1 MPNGGRRDRMNTAED
16 GLPLP
21 QRYWAILNLAVGLAL
36 SVLDSAIANIALPA
50 IAKEIHANPADSI
63 WIINAYQLAVVISLL
78 PFASLGD
85 IFGYRRIY
93 IIGLVVFTGAALV
106 SSLSHSLTMLT
117 LGRALQG
124 LGAAGM
130 MSVNTALVRFT
141 YPRRQL
147 GRGIAMVSVVVSISS
162 AAGPSVAAAILAV
175 ASWPW
180 LFAINVPIGLV
191 AFVMS
196 LRLLPY
202 NPPSDHRFDLVS
214 ALLCAFAF
222 ALLISGINGIGHHHP
237 ALLVLVEFAGALFV
251 GYVLVRRQNALTMP
265 LLPIDLFKR
274 PIFALSVATSICT
287 FVAQG
292 IVFVALPFYFQDV
305 IGRSQVETGLLITPW
320 PVTVAMIA
328 PIAGRLADRYPAGIL
343 GAIGLTVL
351 SLGFVLVA
359 LLPAEPGDGNIIW
372 RIIVCGLGFGF
383 FQSPNNR
390 AIVSSAPRE
399 RSGGAGAIQSTAR
412 LLGQTIGAAL
422 VALVFGYAGP
432 TGETSPVVAILLAAL
447 FSAVAAVASVSC
459 LLGFVSRPRASR
471 APVSLLPKATK
482 EGVTVR
488 SPP

>member
-1 MPNGGRRDRMNTAED
+1 MNTAED

-21 QRYWAILNLAVGLAL
+21 QRYWAILNLAVGIAL

-50 IAKEIHANPADSI
+50 ISKEIHASAAESI
-63 WIINAYQLAVVISLL
+63 WVINAYQLAVIISLL

-93 IIGLVVFTGAALV
+93 IVGLVIFTGAALV
-106 SSLSHSLTMLT
+106 SALSHSLLMLA

-147 GRGIAMVSVVVSISS
+147 GRGIAMVSVVVSTSS

-180 LFAINVPIGLV
+180 LFAISVPIGL
-191 AFVMS
+191 AALLMS
-196 LRLLPY
+196 WRLLPS
-202 NPPSDHRFDLVS
+202 NLPSNHRFDPVS
-214 ALLCAFAF
+214 AALSAAAFAF
-222 ALLISGINGIGHHHP
+222 LISGINGVGHHHP
-237 ALLVLVEFAGALFV
+237 SHLVISELAGAVLA
-251 GYVLVRRQNALTMP
+251 GYALVRRQSSLVMP
-265 LLPIDLFKR
+265 LLPVDLFKR
-274 PIFALSVATSICT
+274 PIFALSVTTSVCA

-305 IGRSQVETGLLITPW
+305 IGRSQVTTGLLLTPW
-320 PVTVAMIA
+320 PVAVAMIA
-328 PIAGRLADRYPAGIL
+328 PVAGRLADRYPAGIL
-343 GAIGLTVL
+343 GGIGLAVL
-351 SLGFVLVA
+351 SLGFLLLA
-359 LLPAEPGDGNIIW
+359 LLPAEPSDAAIVW
-372 RIIVCGLGFGF
+372 RIVVCACGFGF

-399 RSGGAGAIQSTAR
+399 RSGGAGAIQATAR

-422 VALVFGYAGP
+422 VALVFGVTGPAGGASP
-432 TGETSPVVAILLAAL
+432 TTAILIAAG
-447 FSAVAAVASVSC
+447 FSALATAVSLSR
-459 LLGFVSRPRASR
+459 LLGWVRMWRPLPARDSRPTPSGRQI
-471 APVSLLPKATK
+471 PVQ
-482 EGVTVR
+482 